1 MITTFA
7 DLIFALLPIVTGMV
21 GYALGR
27 AASRNRIAQRQA
39 AKRDLAAEL
48 RSAVD
53 LEPCEF
59 TAHWQ
64 VRP

>member
-7 DLIFALLPIVTGMV
+7 DLIFALLPFVTGMV

-27 AASRNRIAQRQA
+27 ATSRDAVLKRQA
-39 AKRDLAAEL
+39 ANRDLAAEL

>member
-1 MITTFA
+1 MISTWA
-7 DLIFALLPIVTGMV
+7 DLAYALLPFATFAAGI
-21 GYALGR
+21 ALER
-27 AASRNRIAQRQA
+27 AASRNRVAQRQA
-39 AKRDLAAEL
+39 ANRDLAAEL